1 MAKTKIKVAFVHPDL
16 GLGGAE
22 RLIVDSAVGL
32 KELGHEASI
41 YTAHY
46 DERRRFPEVSSI
58 NVHVVGGFIPRTL
71 AGKFKV
77 RSLLNQRRT
86 WHALLSEVCF
96 LPAFLVTTSN
106 QALLTSI
113 QCMYIAI
120 YLCFFCR
127 TSFDVAVCD
136 IVSLPNVIF
145 WLFRKPVVFYCHF
158 PDKLLARTL
167 QVDARGHAKTSPPV
181 QKLYRFGVDLLE
193 EYSMRFASV

>member
-71 AGKFKV
+71 AGKFK
-77 RSLLNQRRT
+77 
-86 WHALLSEVCF
+86 
-96 LPAFLVTTSN
+96 
-106 QALLTSI
+106 ALLTSI